1 MSDLEVGIDEA
12 RILIVDDQ
20 PFNIHSLKIL
30 LKVKLHLDPE
40 KICSVAFN
48 GLEAVEII

>member
-1 MSDLEVGIDEA
+1 MPELEIDINQA

-30 LKVKLHLDPE
+30 LKVKL
-40 KICSVAFN
+40 
-48 GLEAVEII
+48 